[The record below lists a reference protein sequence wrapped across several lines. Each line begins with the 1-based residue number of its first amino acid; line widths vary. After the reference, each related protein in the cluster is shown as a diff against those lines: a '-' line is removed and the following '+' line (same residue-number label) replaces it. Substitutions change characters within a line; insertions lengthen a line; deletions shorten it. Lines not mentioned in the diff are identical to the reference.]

1 MKYIEII
8 ILNMSV
14 SALFCQVYIPNTY
27 IIDEKQGLD
36 KTLSPGLRS
45 NGISEIV
52 LQGESTAWLG
62 TGRGVSYLKDSLSI
76 FTLDTLFIN
85 NGDYLLL
92 NDAISAIATHGER
105 ILFAGAS
112 GDNLGDF
119 GTGIFYS
126 NRSNLIA
133 DTLQVHHMQPIEDSQ
148 EPSIRQS
155 I

>member
-8 ILNMSV
+8 MLNMSV

-62 TGRGVSYLKDSLSI
+62 TGRGVSYMIDSLSI

-92 NDAISAIATHGER
+92 NDAISAIRNGAT
-105 ILFAGAS
+105 AG
-112 GDNLGDF
+112 
-119 GTGIFYS
+119 
-126 NRSNLIA
+126 R
-133 DTLQVHHMQPIEDSQ
+133 VM
-148 EPSIRQS
+148 IRF
-155 I
+155 